1 MDSKLKQSCVVN
13 TAFEPVGST
22 SLTDKLARLNEL
34 LLYKTISV
42 EERRDFGY
50 WIPLPRDW
58 WKSEFADDYTEVQN
72 AAIKS
77 GLMEVNCN
85 DRGTKRYCSN
95 AAKAPK
101 AGQAFCASYRLS
113 EAFRT
118 SQTQLWELDRKPR
131 SKAKELQRLS
141 HSGQLLAGMLPGLR
155 VDPTAASCPWDSI
168 AATFF
173 NRGFHRPNECH
184 FGRFHSA
191 LTGISKQLRQ
201 TLRVGGFEQNN
212 RTHMEYKGSGET
224 AETGGPFFLS
234 SSSSRFIAR
243 SMVSLDVSNC
253 QPLCLAIECAKQS
266 AAPDVAHWKQLAEE
280 GATYDSI
287 EAWLRQKRV
296 APFRVRYGR
305 KSFMVVPASWNRE
318 QVKKQFMV
326 AMFGDDSGAPVW
338 KAIEAQWPTVAAI
351 ARGFK
356 KNRYQALAHLC
367 QRIESQIII
376 QDACSD
382 LVTRCP
388 GIVFGTIHDC
398 IVAPANHE
406 ADVRRCISEAFGRQG
421 ASPTIKSEMLA
432 A

>member
-58 WKSEFADDYTEVQN
+58 WKSEFADDYTDVQN

-131 SKAKELQRLS
+131 SKANELQRLS

-201 TLRVGGFEQNN
+201 TLRVGGLSKITGHIWNIRFQEKQKIQGAPPSSPPLSLVSLLVQWSCWTFPIVNRSALQLSVQNN
-212 RTHMEYKGSGET
+212 R
-224 AETGGPFFLS
+224 
-234 SSSSRFIAR
+234 
-243 SMVSLDVSNC
+243 
-253 QPLCLAIECAKQS
+253 PLR
-266 AAPDVAHWKQLAEE
+266 
-280 GATYDSI
+280 T
-287 EAWLRQKRV
+287 
-296 APFRVRYGR
+296 
-305 KSFMVVPASWNRE
+305 
-318 QVKKQFMV
+318 
-326 AMFGDDSGAPVW
+326 
-338 KAIEAQWPTVAAI
+338 
-351 ARGFK
+351 
-356 KNRYQALAHLC
+356 
-367 QRIESQIII
+367 
-376 QDACSD
+376 
-382 LVTRCP
+382 
-388 GIVFGTIHDC
+388 
-398 IVAPANHE
+398 
-406 ADVRRCISEAFGRQG
+406 
-421 ASPTIKSEMLA
+421 
-432 A
+432 